1 MNEKGPSRV
10 PWYHMGSGQ
19 ISGPQNAHNVAS
31 NIENDVFSKDTCV

>member
-10 PWYHMGSGQ
+10 PWYHLRAGQ

-31 NIENDVFSKDTCV
+31 STENDAFSKDTCV